1 MLDFKYVT
9 KGRKTFGTGSRWND
23 YERLPKGHWRSQWL
37 YYISDA
43 SVIPLSIPS
52 PIGFDHTLSHQER
65 IFVNFADWGDEV
77 ALTV

>member
-23 YERLPKGHWRSQWL
+23 YERLPKGHWRSQSL

-43 SVIPLSIPS
+43 SVIPLSIRHLRKM
-52 PIGFDHTLSHQER
+52 PIPLYSWLST
-65 IFVNFADWGDEV
+65 GD
-77 ALTV
+77 